1 MSAAVTTS
9 EQTGGTFDE
18 NQRLGLVCA
27 EVPDRQEAIKA
38 ALEQLGYTVRVAAG
52 APDAID
58 GMRKDPYEVV
68 VLDQEF
74 QAEPGA
80 ENPVLQALRTMPMSV
95 RRYIFVALIGQEYK
109 TLDNM
114 TAFARSV
121 NLVISLNDLAQL
133 APILKRG
140 VADNAQFYRV
150 FREVLQEV
158 GKR

>member
-1 MSAAVTTS
+1 MAGS
-9 EQTGGTFDE
+9 EQTGTTFDE

-27 EVPDRQEAIKA
+27 EVPDRQAAIKG
-38 ALEQLGYTVRVAAG
+38 ALEQLGYAVRVAAG
-52 APDAID
+52 ASDAIE

-68 VLDQEF
+68 VLDEEF

-80 ENPVLQALRTMPMSV
+80 DNPVLQALRAMPMAV
-95 RRYIFVALIGQEYK
+95 RRYIFVALVGREYK
-109 TLDNM
+109 TLDNS

-121 NLVISLNDLAQL
+121 NVVVSLNDLAQL
-133 APILKRG
+133 GPILKRG